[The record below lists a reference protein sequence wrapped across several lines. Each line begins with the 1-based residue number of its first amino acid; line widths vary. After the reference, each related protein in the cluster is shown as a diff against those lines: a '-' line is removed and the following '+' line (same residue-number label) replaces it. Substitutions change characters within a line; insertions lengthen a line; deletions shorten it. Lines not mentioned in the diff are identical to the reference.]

1 MKKEAFASAKV
12 VMFSCVAGEL
22 VHGLTH
28 GAVTGD
34 MSTIAV
40 LFGAAASMICAVKS
54 YRIAFGPKEPSQ
66 KQKLTNSQRNLP
78 SPK

>member
-1 MKKEAFASAKV
+1 MKTKAFASAQV

-22 VHGLTH
+22 VHGVTH

-54 YRIAFGPKEPSQ
+54 CHTAFGLKKPSTQ
-66 KQKLTNSQRNLP
+66 KQKLTNP
-78 SPK
+78 HPK